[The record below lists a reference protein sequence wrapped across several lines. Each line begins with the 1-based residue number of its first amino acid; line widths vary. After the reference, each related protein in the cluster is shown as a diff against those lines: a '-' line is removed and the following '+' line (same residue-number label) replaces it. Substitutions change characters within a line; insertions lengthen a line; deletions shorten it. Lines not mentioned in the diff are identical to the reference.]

1 MLTFSYVILCSII
14 TITHDIS
21 KLCHEENWF
30 SVHAIESSATLL
42 NPHNSSFQGIYGP
55 EKNIFLNKLVRH
67 GGEAL

>member
-55 EKNIFLNKLVRH
+55 EKKYIFEQVSETRW
-67 GGEAL
+67 